1 MNSNLKPT
9 EPNGTR
15 TGGPIPSDGADAEN
29 TNAENTGTQSNH
41 RALSQIDDALAFDLL
56 ENPQNWPDD
65 PAIQSELAEL
75 LEIHLAMRA
84 YADDLEPALAGAKG
98 SKRTAAVW
106 MLSAA
111 AIMLAVLPTAY
122 AVNRTREARRMQAR
136 GAALTTV
143 LQERIQAEFWSD
155 FFEGS
160 LDLLKR
166 VKMSA
171 KYCDPAHEDRSEEVE
186 LARRLYAM
194 GTSLPLDGLNNPETI
209 SAKNDLQNWL
219 TEVSANDSCM
229 TLERSLELL
238 TLAKEMNLEDK
249 VKKVDLRPRG
259 VDS

>member
-1 MNSNLKPT
+1 MNANIKPT

-15 TGGPIPSDGADAEN
+15 AGGPMPSGGADEEN
-29 TNAENTGTQSNH
+29 NS
-41 RALSQIDDALAFDLL
+41 ALSNYRASNQIDDALAFDLL

-65 PAIQSELAEL
+65 PKIQSELAEL

-84 YADDLEPALAGAKG
+84 HADDLEPALTNVKI
-98 SKRTAAVW
+98 SKRIATAW

-111 AIMLAVLPTAY
+111 AILLAVLPAAY
-122 AVNRTREARRMQAR
+122 VVSRTREARRMQAN
-136 GAALTTV
+136 GAALAAV

-171 KYCDPAHEDRSEEVE
+171 RYCDPAHEDRSEEVE
-186 LARRLYAM
+186 QARRLYAM
-194 GTSLPLDGLNNPETI
+194 GISLPLDGLNNPETI

-219 TEVSANDSCM
+219 TEVSANDTCM
-229 TLERSLELL
+229 TPERSHELL
-238 TLAKEMNLEDK
+238 ALAKEMDLEGK
-249 VKKVDLRPRG
+249 VKKLDLRLRG
-259 VDS
+259 VES